1 MDPLPRVLLRA
12 GKDPFTVV
20 SPESSLEDY
29 PAGVFGKN
37 VGNLVFSDSMHR
49 ILSVPGAEVLPNTFL
64 AEREGVTQPYL
75 DNIND
80 SFDHFVVPLANAFRV
95 SFLPNLDLLTQT
107 IKGLKIPTTVV
118 GVGVSGGGGSLEKD
132 VDEVSDDLKRGVKQF
147 VNAVL
152 DRSATIGVRGE
163 NTRRFLNRLGYGD
176 DLVDVIGCPSLY
188 RNGRDLRIEKR
199 AAAITKDSHFSM
211 NVSPYVGYMGDSS
224 IYHARKYRNM
234 TYIPQDLETL
244 RLLLWARN
252 PQKWAAKM
260 PTHVGHPLYEQDRMR
275 FFVDSRTWIDHL
287 ATQDFSFGTRIH
299 GNIAALVARTPAVV
313 LVHDTRTQELAEFH
327 EIPFRLV
334 PDLPRNV
341 DAADLYEEADYTA
354 FNNGHNARFENF
366 LSFLKRNGI
375 ENVFE
380 EGKANPEY
388 DEAIAALP
396 LPGAVRRI
404 PAGQEQIAGRL
415 QWMYSQLPP
424 NKNRD
429 AYRFRAPV
437 PHVRPAA
444 PPQPGILNKS
454 VSRVLKKIRN

>member
-1 MDPLPRVLLRA
+1 LSRILLRA
-12 GKDPFTVV
+12 GKGPFTVL
-20 SPESSLEDY
+20 SPESSLEDF

-49 ILSVPGAEVLPNTFL
+49 ILSVPGSEVVANTFL
-64 AEREGVTQPYL
+64 GERDGVTAPYL
-75 DNIND
+75 DNINNT
-80 SFDHFVVPLANAFRV
+80 FDHFVVPLANAFRM
-95 SFLPNLDLLTQT
+95 SFLPNLDLLTNT

-132 VDEVSDDLKRGVKQF
+132 VDEVPDELKRGVKRF

-199 AAAITKDSHFSM
+199 ASALTKDSQFSI
-211 NVSPYVGYMGDSS
+211 NVSPYVGYMADASL
-224 IYHARKYRNM
+224 YHAKKYPNM

-244 RLLLWARN
+244 RLLMWGRN
-252 PQKWAAKM
+252 PSKYAAKM
-260 PTHVGHPLYEQDRMR
+260 PTHAGHPLYEQDRIR
-275 FFVDSRTWIDHL
+275 FFIDSRTWIDHL
-287 ATQDFSFGTRIH
+287 KTQDFSFGTRIH

-327 EIPFRLV
+327 DIPHRFV
-334 PDLPRNV
+334 PDLPKRV
-341 DAADLYEEADYTA
+341 DAAQLYEEADFTA
-354 FNNGHNARFENF
+354 FNAGHNAKFENF
-366 LSFLKRNGI
+366 QAFLKRNNI

-380 EGKANPEY
+380 EGKANPDY
-388 DEAIAALP
+388 DEELAALP
-396 LPGAVRRI
+396 LPGAVRRV
-404 PAGQEQIAGRL
+404 PAGQEQLLGRI
-415 QWMYSQLPP
+415 QWMYSQLPA

-429 AYRFRAPV
+429 NYRFRAPV
-437 PHVRPAA
+437 PHVRPTAPQQVGLFQKSAA
-444 PPQPGILNKS
+444 
-454 VSRVLKKIRN
+454 RVIRRLRS